1 MPSITRVIAVSIV
14 LAASL
19 SAQTFNSASVKRSAA
34 YANGSTFEFTAGG
47 SLRVLN
53 GIWRGLIESAYDVT
67 DFQIAGGPSWLNTD
81 RYDLLARSGSGE
93 ATASGDEM
101 KATRFQAYRH
111 AG

>member
-19 SAQTFNSASVKRSAA
+19 SAQTFDSASVKRSAA

-53 GIWRGLIESAYDVT
+53 GIWRD
-67 DFQIAGGPSWLNTD
+67 
-81 RYDLLARSGSGE
+81 
-93 ATASGDEM
+93 
-101 KATRFQAYRH
+101 
-111 AG
+111 